1 MVIVRFARAWRA
13 VLRMGHSLIRWSLQ
27 MMTQDGGT
35 TAQLQGDHER
45 CRGSTT
51 KLSGMWGTGL
61 RSEDWTGSRMLLF
74 GRTAQRAGLEA
85 VFSVTAGLGPH
96 TRFPQV
102 P

>member
-1 MVIVRFARAWRA
+1 
-13 VLRMGHSLIRWSLQ
+13 
-27 MMTQDGGT
+27 
-35 TAQLQGDHER
+35 
-45 CRGSTT
+45 
-51 KLSGMWGTGL
+51 
-61 RSEDWTGSRMLLF
+61 MLLF